1 MKRILTIAQ
10 YLTTILPTTAL
21 AEAFDRPIPH
31 PPTEA
36 AEFWFFVGSVAL
48 LLSLVAVQMLVSRR

>member
-1 MKRILTIAQ
+1 MKRILTIAP

-21 AEAFDRPIPH
+21 AEAFDRPIPQ
-31 PPTEA
+31 PQTEA
-36 AEFWFFVGSVAL
+36 AE